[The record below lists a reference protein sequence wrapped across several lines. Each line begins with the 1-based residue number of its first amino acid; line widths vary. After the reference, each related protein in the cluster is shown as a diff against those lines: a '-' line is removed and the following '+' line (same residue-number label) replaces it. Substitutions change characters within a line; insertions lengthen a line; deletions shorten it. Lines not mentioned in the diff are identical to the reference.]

1 MIIQLEF
8 CGMTRE
14 MEVPEQVSGLVD
26 IDWIPG
32 TLLPLFEISNGKK
45 SEIVERVRLIFK
57 YGGNQTE
64 QGYMIYNLSN
74 IDKIL

>member
-8 CGMTRE
+8 CGLTKL
-14 MEVPEQVSGLVD
+14 MEVPEQISGLID

-32 TLLPLFEISNGKK
+32 TLLPLFEMSDGKK

-57 YGGNQTE
+57 YSGSQTE
-64 QGYMIYNLSN
+64 QGYMIYNLTN
-74 IDKIL
+74 IDKIK